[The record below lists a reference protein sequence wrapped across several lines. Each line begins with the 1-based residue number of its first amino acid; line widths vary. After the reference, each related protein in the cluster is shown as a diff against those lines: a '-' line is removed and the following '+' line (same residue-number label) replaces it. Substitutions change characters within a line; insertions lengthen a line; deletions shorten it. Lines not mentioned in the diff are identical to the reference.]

1 MQCIAKADQLMDHS
15 DSYIRIFNYLTDM
28 QMEKKIIEAH
38 SPMDMFLL
46 DFFFFNKAEHFYMT
60 INKCFKG

>member
-1 MQCIAKADQLMDHS
+1 MDHS

-46 DFFFFNKAEHFYMT
+46 DFFFLTRQNIF
-60 INKCFKG
+60 I